1 MEELNILNANF
12 TPGVCN
18 AKVYTRP
25 VWQWSY
31 GQILKISGLDLPFS
45 YEVHFSNE
53 ELTGQTITMIGDEDG
68 VAIPDQFISSNDEVI
83 YAWLFLHEGEDDGE
97 TVSEIIIQKK
107 LRPEPSNEAPTP
119 EEQSVITQTIAAL
132 DAAVEEAQAAVEAI
146 QDMGVDAEQLPA
158 GSEPTVTKTVDPET
172 GIVTLTFGLVDG
184 EQGETGVGIQS
195 ISWNPD
201 YTMTVTMTNGT
212 TYTSGNLRGPTGAP
226 GNGISSAVL
235 NQNYTLTLTFT
246 DGTSYTT
253 PPIRGEQ
260 GEQGIQ
266 GVPGADG
273 QSASITGATA
283 SVDANT
289 GTPSVAVT
297 AGGTALARSFDFA
310 FHNLKGQPGQDGS
323 DGFSPIVTVT
333 EITGGHQVSI
343 TDAQRT
349 QTFDVMDGEVSEA
362 EFNEVK
368 SALTEKLILRQPTN
382 LSHSDNDWT
391 TGYYIDNG
399 SGAKTANASLSY
411 SAKIPV
417 NVGDVIRL
425 YDLYGGTFE
434 QRQIRSVAAYDSSET
449 FVRTSDA
456 LGWKV
461 ASYTVPDGVAYVV
474 LSAPTA
480 TKYMVVANETVNE
493 YEAWFEPYY
502 IATYDFIRNSL
513 ENGELSTSDLKNEYA
528 CALTKSVFRMT
539 VGIPEKWYRLCM
551 ATPPTDFVMATG
563 GYSTTRHDED
573 GEYFANE
580 GIISSTNG
588 YIWKYYDDLMTLID
602 EYSGGAGIG
611 GERRVLAENLSDCSL
626 LAIGDSTVDH
636 DTMTAKLLS
645 YFTEKG
651 HTITLLGT
659 LGDGIDPLN
668 KNEGRAGWTTADY
681 LANTTKNGYTNPF
694 WNPTSEEFDFSYY
707 MTQQGYTNVDFV
719 IIQLGINDLYS
730 GSSVF
735 PNVNI
740 QTVWN
745 NIKTMIDSIQTYNTN
760 NNKSAKVILNLPTTP
775 NSDPSA
781 HPTCEFLYR
790 NNVIRYNALAIKKAK
805 ELYSESKVRPSYCHL
820 ILDPATEIRDN
831 VHPTAAGYQKMALEI
846 INQINVWQNGY

>member
-1 MEELNILNANF
+1 MALNVTTAVIGSGCNTATASPSLVQWDVGQVLKIE
-12 TPGVCN
+12 GVDLP
-18 AKVYTRP
+18 AAYQVEFSTEYTRNAI
-25 VWQWSY
+25 Q
-31 GQILKISGLDLPFS
+31 KIG
-45 YEVHFSNE
+45 NAA
-53 ELTGQTITMIGDEDG
+53 G
-68 VAIPDQFISSNDEVI
+68 VAIPNELLQRSAPITAYIV
-83 YAWLFLHEGEDDGE
+83 LHEGEDDRETKYWITIHITPRTPPE
-97 TVSEIIIQKK
+97 TVT
-107 LRPEPSNEAPTP
+107 PDP
-119 EEQSVITQTIAAL
+119 EEQSVIDETIAAL
-132 DAAVEEAQAAVEAI
+132 QDGVAAAEAAAQSVQNMGVEA
-146 QDMGVDAEQLPA
+146 ETLPE
-158 GSEPTVTKTVDPET
+158 GSEASVEKTVAPET
-172 GIVTLTFGLVDG
+172 GEVTLSFGIPKGTHGDHGYSPTIQIATITGGHRITVTDSQGSASFDVMDG
-184 EQGETGVGIQS
+184 EQGD
-195 ISWNPD
+195 P
-201 YTMTVTMTNGT
+201 
-212 TYTSGNLRGPTGAP
+212 
-226 GNGISSAVL
+226 
-235 NQNYTLTLTFT
+235 
-246 DGTSYTT
+246 
-253 PPIRGEQ
+253 
-260 GEQGIQ
+260 
-266 GVPGADG
+266 
-273 QSASITGATA
+273 
-283 SVDANT
+283 
-289 GTPSVAVT
+289 GTPGDDGYSPAVT
-297 AGGTALARSFDFA
+297 IT
-310 FHNLKGQPGQDGS
+310 
-323 DGFSPIVTVT
+323 T
-333 EITGGHQVSI
+333 ITGGHRVTI
-343 TDAQRT
+343 TDKT
-349 QTFDVMDGEVSEA
+349 HPSGQTFDVMDGVIQSVNGKSAASITLDSGDIEFDDSVTYAAGSIGAEVSDA
-362 EFNEVK
+362 KNAISQLDNVANEITK
-368 SALTEKLILRQPTN
+368 KLTLKQSIN
-382 LSHSDNDWT
+382 LCHSDSDWT
-391 TGYYIDNG
+391 SGAYVDNG
-399 SGAKTANASLSY
+399 TGAITSNSSLAY
-411 SAKIPV
+411 SAKMPV
-417 NVGDVIRL
+417 NEGDVIRL
-425 YDLYGGTFE
+425 YDYSGGSFGARE
-434 QRQIRSVAAYDSSET
+434 IRSVAAYDSSDT
-449 FVRTSDA
+449 FVRTPDSI
-456 LGWKV
+456 GWRV
-461 ASYTVPDGVAYVV
+461 TSYTVQSSVAYII
-474 LSAPTA
+474 LSVPIASQ
-480 TKYMVVANETVNE
+480 YMVVANTTVSE

-513 ENGELSTSDLKNEYA
+513 ENGELSTGNLKNKYA

-563 GYSTTRHDED
+563 GYSTTQHDED

-659 LGDGIDPLN
+659 LGDSNNPLN

-781 HPTCEFLYR
+781 HSTCEFLYR

-831 VHPTAAGYQKMALEI
+831 VHPTAAGYQKMALEV
-846 INQINVWQNGY
+846 INQINCWQNGV